1 MVIHILTVKNVMS
14 KQEMDVIFAFSV
26 SSVFVS
32 ILVLIYLAFYYAIKK
47 QKKNGDVYEDCTN
60 RQKRGR

>member
-1 MVIHILTVKNVMS
+1 MIQKRNQNTDDS
-14 KQEMDVIFAFSV
+14 FSRCALCAYYKGKR
-26 SSVFVS
+26 S
-32 ILVLIYLAFYYAIKK
+32 ILYIYLAFYYAIKK

>member
-1 MVIHILTVKNVMS
+1 MS